1 MVVLGWHKAG
11 RWVMLMLLFLS
22 TLCGYMFASSR
33 CFLEGQG
40 EVRQRLKAGPGSI
53 SPQFADP
60 LSRGCVS
67 AARTWTFVHTITSTY
82 KPQSQINCMK
92 SQPLALCEHMCFAQ
106 PLYKMKAYDHILQPK
121 IAQVSCL
128 KTAHSTPFFE
138 NVVVWAAVL
147 WTKSM

>member
-1 MVVLGWHKAG
+1 
-11 RWVMLMLLFLS
+11 
-22 TLCGYMFASSR
+22 
-33 CFLEGQG
+33 
-40 EVRQRLKAGPGSI
+40 
-53 SPQFADP
+53 
-60 LSRGCVS
+60 
-67 AARTWTFVHTITSTY
+67 
-82 KPQSQINCMK
+82 MK

-121 IAQVSCL
+121 IAQISCL